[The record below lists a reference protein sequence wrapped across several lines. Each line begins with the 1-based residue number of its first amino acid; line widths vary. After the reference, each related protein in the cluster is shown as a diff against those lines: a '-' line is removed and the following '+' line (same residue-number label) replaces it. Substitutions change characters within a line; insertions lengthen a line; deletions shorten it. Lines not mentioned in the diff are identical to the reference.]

1 MARLVAEGLYLV
13 HQECLPEV
21 QDSSCAGVV
30 LGCDVRRLQA
40 FQTCENCG
48 FDDV

>member
-1 MARLVAEGLYLV
+1 MARLVAKGQYLV

-21 QDSSCAGVV
+21 QGSSSAGMV
-30 LGCDVRRLQA
+30 LGCDVCRLQA
-40 FQTCENCG
+40 FHTGENCG